1 MMKYCQ
7 NYQPK
12 GSQCANCKKK
22 LEDCSKLEFHKMRL
36 YSTDGKV
43 AVVLCSEFSSDKK

>member
-1 MMKYCQ
+1 M

-12 GSQCANCKKK
+12 GGQCANCKKK
-22 LEDCSKLEFHKMRL
+22 HDDCSKLEFHKMRV

-43 AVVLCSEFSSDKK
+43 TVVLCNRFASDKK